1 MTYRPARMK
10 FGVFMAPLHHHVGDN
25 PTLSFQQ
32 DLEFMEHLD
41 RLDFDEA
48 WIGEHHSGAVEII
61 ADPFIFIAAAAER
74 TRRIMLGSGV
84 VDLPLHNPFM
94 VADRAVMLDNLTRG
108 RAMLGVGSGALR
120 ADFTMIGLDI
130 AERRRMSEEAMDAIM
145 ALLRAEAPVTMKTDW
160 FDLKDA
166 RIQLASYTKPH
177 LPVGVAGSSS
187 ESGEP
192 AAAKHGV
199 WQLSFGG
206 GNGERLRQEWER
218 LEAVAAKFG
227 RTMDRAD
234 WRVTKFFHLAET
246 RQQALDDCRE
256 LFPNFTGAGLLG
268 AIPDGTNNDR
278 LPEIAVERGGAI
290 IGTPQD
296 AIEDIERLQ
305 EASGGFGGLLGA
317 MFGVVHRD
325 QMMKSYDLFARYV
338 APHFQGQ
345 YRTMKD
351 NREWVV
357 ATGGGPGGPGRGPGG
372 GGAYAGGPGV
382 VRPTSAGNGT
392 A

>member
-32 DLEFMEHLD
+32 DLQFMEHLD
-41 RLDFDEA
+41 NLDFDEA

-74 TRRIMLGSGV
+74 TKRLRLGTGV

-94 VADRAVMLDNLTRG
+94 IADRAVMLDNLTRG
-108 RAMLGVGSGALR
+108 RFFLGVGSGALR

-130 AERRRMSEEAMDAIM
+130 AERRRMSEEALDAIM
-145 ALLRAEAPVTMKTDW
+145 ALLQAEEPVTMKTDW

-177 LPVGVAGSSS
+177 VPVGVAGSSS
-187 ESGEP
+187 DSGAP
-192 AAAKHGV
+192 ASARHGI

-206 GNGERLRQEWER
+206 GNGDRLRQEWEN
-218 LEAVAAKFG
+218 LEAVASKFG
-227 RTMDRAD
+227 HTMDRGE

-256 LFPNFTGAGLLG
+256 LFPHFTGAGLLG
-268 AIPDGTNNDR
+268 AAPDGTNNDR
-278 LPEIAVERGGAI
+278 LPELAVERGGAI

-296 AIEDIERLQ
+296 AIEDIERML
-305 EASGGFGGLLGA
+305 EASGGFGGFLGA
-317 MFGVVHRD
+317 MFGVVARD
-325 QMMKSYDLFARYV
+325 RMVKSYDLFARYV

-345 YRTMKD
+345 YQTMKE

-357 ATGGGPGGPGRGPGG
+357 ATRGGPGGAVGG
-372 GGAYAGGPGV
+372 SASGGAYAGGPGV
-382 VRPTSAGNGT
+382 VRGTEGNGRS
-392 A
+392 